1 MLPNNKSWACQVPY
15 IDKEIELETFTNC
28 TAIENGW
35 CWNTPLWSRLGT
47 GYVYSN
53 KFVSDEDAL
62 EEFKNY
68 LCSNKMVIPRTR
80 EDIDQLKFRNIDM
93 RVGIHERTWVGNCV
107 AIGLSAGFIEPLES
121 NGLFSVHQFL
131 FELARA
137 LGRGAPTKWEKHA
150 YNYAT
155 FKQFNEFAE
164 FVAIHYSL
172 TKRTDTPYWKALTEK
187 DYFSTA
193 KRSPSTFDAIIDN
206 RAFTHI
212 SPLTGGYSWIQ
223 AGMEYFPLDSISARL
238 GEMEKPADYK
248 HFYKTQI
255 DYLDNRKKYWEDIIS
270 KKPTLYEYLRDN
282 IYFEK

>member
-1 MLPNNKSWACQVPY
+1 
-15 IDKEIELETFTNC
+15 
-28 TAIENGW
+28 
-35 CWNTPLWSRLGT
+35 
-47 GYVYSN
+47 VYSD
-53 KFVSDEDAL
+53 KFISDDDAL
-62 EEFKNY
+62 EEFKSY
-68 LCSNKMVIPRTR
+68 LCSDKMLIPRTR
-80 EDIDQLKFRNIDM
+80 EDIDQLKFRNINM

-131 FELARA
+131 FELVRA
-137 LGRGAPTKWEKHA
+137 LARGAPSEWDKRA

-193 KRSPSTFDAIIDN
+193 KHSPSTFDQIIDN

-212 SPLTGGYSWIQ
+212 SPLSGGYSWIQ
-223 AGMEYFPLDSISARL
+223 AGMEYFPLDRITATL
-238 GEMEKPADYK
+238 GEMETPTDYK
-248 HFYKTQI
+248 EFYKNQI
-255 DYLDNRKKYWEDIIS
+255 DYLDGRKKYWESIIDS
-270 KKPTLYEYLRDN
+270 QPTLFEYLRDN
-282 IYFEK
+282 IYA